1 MTTTTTTTT
10 YLTTIL
16 LAAIFVLAAPASRA
30 DAGPVE
36 ARLRLHDGKLA
47 TADLSRVLLDNFHL
61 KGVELDAGS
70 IDLRGVQGW
79 TFVRALNAALGDG
92 ASVRIDDDALVL
104 SLDAENLPRSLERVK
119 KSIRTF
125 AANAAPKATAD
136 QRRFYGLLM
145 PPKVD
150 ERRPMVVLVHGLDC
164 NRSNWYPMAEL
175 LIGEGFQVAYFTY
188 PSDGPLQ
195 ESSAMFATELTAVR
209 DRFPDVKLHVIAHSM
224 GGLIARHYVESDAYA
239 GGVDHL
245 ILVGTPNL
253 GTRWASY
260 RFFLEGQEHW
270 GLWRNESKWRPSW
283 MITDGLG
290 EAGSDLKPTSTFL
303 KELNNGP
310 RREGVAYTVIA
321 GSQHPV
327 YSISAAAL
335 EKGEKLIP
343 ERAEKW
349 WGFRHADRAMARG
362 ADKLRHKE
370 GKSDG
375 PVSVASTKLE
385 GVEDHVVLPCD
396 HTALYYPVDGNKP
409 AAWEIIRERLSN

>member
-1 MTTTTTTTT
+1 MTKC
-10 YLTTIL
+10 LTTLL
-16 LAAIFVLAAPASRA
+16 LAALLVIAAPVSRA
-30 DAGPVE
+30 DADPVE
-36 ARLRLHDGKLA
+36 ARVRLHDGKLA

-61 KGVELDAGS
+61 TGVELDAGS

-79 TFVRALNAALGDG
+79 TFTRALNAALGEG
-92 ASVRIDDDALVL
+92 CSVRVDDEALVL
-104 SLDAENLPRSLERVK
+104 SLDAEKLPRNIERIK

-125 AANAAPKATAD
+125 AATAAPKATAD
-136 QRRFYGLLM
+136 QKRFYGLLM

-150 ERRPMVVLVHGLDC
+150 EKRPMVVLVHGLDC
-164 NRSNWYPMAEL
+164 NRSNWFPMAEL

-188 PSDGPLQ
+188 PSDGPLE
-195 ESSAMFATELTAVR
+195 ESSAMFATELAAVR
-209 DRFPDVKLHVIAHSM
+209 DRFPGVTLHVIAHSM
-224 GGLIARHYVESDAYA
+224 GGLIARDYIEGDAYA
-239 GGVDHL
+239 GGVEHL

-270 GLWRNESKWRPSW
+270 GLWRKEKDWRPSW

-290 EAGSDLKPTSTFL
+290 EAGRDLKPTSHFL
-303 KELNNGP
+303 KQLNDRP
-310 RREGVAYTVIA
+310 RRAGVAYTVIA

-327 YSISAAAL
+327 YSMSATAL

-349 WGFRHADRAMARG
+349 WGFRQTDRALARG

-396 HTALYYPVDGNKP
+396 HTALYYPVDGERP
-409 AAWEIIRERLSN
+409 AAWEVIRERLLN